1 MSQVKRAVEDQGLK
15 KGSEPDLWQGKE
27 MKQIRDELEF
37 QLAVDV
43 QVREGNEITIV
54 VGTR

>member
-1 MSQVKRAVEDQGLK
+1 
-15 KGSEPDLWQGKE
+15 

-37 QLAVDV
+37 WLAVSV

-54 VGTR
+54 VGTRQWTCAVKD